1 MQFEDFQSKWAFKL
15 LQRYRNTYRMFN
27 DDVQVIEF
35 LGYVKASKLFY
46 HSNIY
51 LHNLI
56 LSQPLMITFLL
67 LSFKH

>member
-35 LGYVKASKLFY
+35 LGYVKASQLFY
-46 HSNIY
+46 HSNIC

-56 LSQPLMITFLL
+56 LSQPSMII
-67 LSFKH
+67 